1 MSDCCGF
8 CGCAGQLESYLEA
21 NPEDSF
27 SRDEAHMLFDIRV
40 AEKQM
45 MWVFDDK
52 VCGYLMIKYV
62 GI

>member
-1 MSDCCGF
+1 MASVAVQASWSLTWMQTLKTAFLVMRLICC
-8 CGCAGQLESYLEA
+8 L
-21 NPEDSF
+21 N
-27 SRDEAHMLFDIRV
+27 IRV

-52 VCGYLMIKYV
+52 VCGYLMIKDSV